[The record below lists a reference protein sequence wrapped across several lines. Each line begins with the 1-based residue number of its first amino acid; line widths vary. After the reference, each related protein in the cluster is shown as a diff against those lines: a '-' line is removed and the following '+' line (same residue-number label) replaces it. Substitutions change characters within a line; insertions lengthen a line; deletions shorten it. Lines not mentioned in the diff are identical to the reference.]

1 MLTLSIEFSEI
12 IDNKVEK
19 RDIVFSE
26 SLLKDTYTKES
37 LFITK
42 VDGQSMEPMIND
54 KALVVADLS
63 QNEYIDN
70 GIFLVYY
77 EDRMW
82 IKKAKSIENEDFF
95 VSINPD
101 YSHLVY
107 KKDEARVIAK
117 VLLTFTNL

>member
-1 MLTLSIEFSEI
+1 MSTLSIEFSEI

-26 SLLKDTYTKES
+26 SLLKDTYSKES

-107 KKDEARVIAK
+107 KKDEVRVIAK